1 MSQESVDLITRAFE
15 WTYTHD
21 SFEGILPIYHPDLVY
36 HPRADEPD
44 PSPHIGRDAYER
56 LIRGFLEAFSEI
68 TFDVLEVIDTGECAI
83 ASTLYRP
90 WSPQAVSLAVLPE
103 PRSWTQHWRYA
114 ALVSEKLIPP
124 QEDLERELREASDL
138 QKCPR
143 CNTPG
148 QRFLHRC
155 PNCNRRY
162 WSLGASGSVGFPAS
176 WAERRNH

>member
-15 WTYTHD
+15 WTYTDD

-83 ASTLYRP
+83 ASTL
-90 WSPQAVSLAVLPE
+90 
-103 PRSWTQHWRYA
+103 
-114 ALVSEKLIPP
+114 
-124 QEDLERELREASDL
+124 L
-138 QKCPR
+138 QGR
-143 CNTPG
+143 G
-148 QRFLHRC
+148 
-155 PNCNRRY
+155 
-162 WSLGASGSVGFPAS
+162 SASGADVTDAYVFVYKARDGLVVEGWEYKTKAEALEAHGHDSRPAQQQS
-176 WAERRNH
+176 QQ